1 MTPMFLAAEHPPVDC
16 SLGRSNRAVAWTGI
30 CLGAGSGMIMGL
42 WAFDGPLSPPARS
55 VDYGDTSRRLLRLGH
70 IAFFGIGYLNLLLA
84 WDLPSFGLGQRA
96 KQVAAR
102 CMNFANLFLPLTLM
116 AAAAYQPFKYLLPVP
131 ATSVVVALCL
141 VAWGT
146 WAANR
151 SATERTHLSLAPQ
164 QKAEKGGL
172 KDARTSK

>member
-16 SLGRSNRAVAWTGI
+16 SLGRSNRAVAWTGF

-42 WAFDGPLSPPARS
+42 WAFDGPLSPPAGF

-70 IAFFGIGYLNLLLA
+70 IGFFGIGYLNLLLA
-84 WDLPSFGLGQRA
+84 WDLPSLGLGQRA

-131 ATSVVVALCL
+131 ATVRSGRGDVRPADEVESTAASVCCHC
-141 VAWGT
+141 G
-146 WAANR
+146 NSPSR
-151 SATERTHLSLAPQ
+151 SIRSSTV
-164 QKAEKGGL
+164 
-172 KDARTSK
+172 